1 METRWRSVCQG
12 AIALLS
18 SKSSAAE
25 TCYEGRVGWVQ
36 REWRNEGIEWVQEK
50 WNPLKSSL
58 ISSAL
63 LRGVPS
69 VWVCVSILDYFDRC
83 FCVCVCVCVWLEK
96 WLRKA
101 RDNECVSTERETI
114 APQDIPF
121 FLSWHFPPWLI
132 WTLYSA
138 SALPYISVFWSNH
151 NSRKWQK
158 KGRKYYH
165 TFNNPY
171 ISLHFYLN

>member
-1 METRWRSVCQG
+1 METRWWSVCQG

-25 TCYEGRVGWVQ
+25 TCYEGRVGWVRQ

-83 FCVCVCVCVWLEK
+83 FFVCVCVCVIGKVAEK
-96 WLRKA
+96 SKRQWVRIRQRERPLHLRIFHFFILTFSSLTHLNSLQ
-101 RDNECVSTERETI
+101 RFCFTI
-114 APQDIPF
+114 YF
-121 FLSWHFPPWLI
+121 
-132 WTLYSA
+132 
-138 SALPYISVFWSNH
+138 
-151 NSRKWQK
+151 
-158 KGRKYYH
+158 
-165 TFNNPY
+165 
-171 ISLHFYLN
+171 SLLV